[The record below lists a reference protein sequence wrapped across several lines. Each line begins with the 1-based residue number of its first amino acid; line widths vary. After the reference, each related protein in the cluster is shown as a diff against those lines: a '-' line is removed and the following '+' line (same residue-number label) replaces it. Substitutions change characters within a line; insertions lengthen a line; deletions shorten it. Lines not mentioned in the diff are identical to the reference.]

1 MTDTDNFDTE
11 MAEFAKSLRKKAS
24 EANTSLEDATNAFK
38 ALTTYYAI
46 LRKYPADPSAA
57 GETFDD
63 ILSDVHGVVAQE
75 AANGGTPQVRSRR
88 RGN

>member
-1 MTDTDNFDTE
+1 MTDNFDSE
-11 MAEFAKSLRKKAS
+11 MAQFAKNLREKAS
-24 EANTSLEDATNAFK
+24 ESNTSLEDATNAFK

-46 LRKYPADPSAA
+46 LRKYPTDPEAG

-63 ILSDVHGVVAQE
+63 ILSGVHGVVAEE
-75 AANGGTPQVRSRR
+75 AANGSGTPVRSRR